1 MSPVKTN
8 NMQAVLASF
17 FQSTVAALLLMIVST
32 PVWADGEER
41 NHEAGTRWVDP
52 VEFYELQDI
61 NRTDFQRDY
70 DQGDIDFNKV
80 VKDKGLKVY
89 GLRLK
94 PFCGATYVEKFAY
107 ITELDGVNPDFQF
120 DFQDLYG
127 VRGIP
132 LNEAGFCIY
141 VDEGVSRSY
150 DFTYKWKSHHP
161 EVRGVCEH
169 WENNTS
175 TSSLNISNLRLSS
188 TENSL
193 DVCYS
198 FTAHEHLF
206 QAYRNYCHDI
216 DENPEDNGTLEHD
229 YDFSKSDGAN
239 HKLGHFIYF
248 RGARDLILMVGCDAM
263 SLAKHMKASEIPLLQ
278 RPWPR
283 VYFFVEEILVEDDG
297 GPILSEEDR
306 QELVQYLEDLTTWLS
321 GEGDPFGFGEH
332 TDANTSAVIGA
343 IGTIASILLG
353 NGLAGMLGGGAG
365 SLVNTLINSA
375 TSGANPLPGSDAP
388 DLSKMDGLKGR
399 KPEEEEDDKEK
410 EPPPPPEEKLDFLD
424 QFSHMDSDGDL
435 IVRDPVTGKETLY
448 INNGDGTYR
457 NFNTDQDWSPEEIN
471 EQLRYRDE
479 NSGPLKQDADQAAR
493 NAAEQR
499 AQWDAQNERDRERG
513 YSDEMKEF
521 RDWKEKQEAAEK
533 KQAYLEKLAEK
544 YGVPADEKK
553 IKDTIKWEKTM
564 NELDSKIALEEA
576 NAWNDSTEYLETVD
590 KTCEVAVN
598 VLGSCV
604 PGGEAVKDAYTFAKS
619 TLVAVSEAAADGK
632 GVADSLRHVAVGM
645 GNGALGVIQNQAGNL
660 AGEGKFAWTKEL
672 GINVLTENLKE
683 GMNGLYE
690 GKSLDEIG
698 QKMISATG
706 SKTAEFGIGKL
717 ISGGTKWVGQRAS
730 DSLDATKIATM
741 SDHNKIIFD
750 QKSAKV
756 LDGWMNKTHKF
767 GVGPAVKTVNVSVG
781 QNGINVWK
789 GKGFGLFSGK
799 LNTRGLTEGVIGETI
814 SNTVGY
820 DWGGNLAT
828 GANNLAV
835 EGAGYAA
842 YGAGVVKD
850 SVVNF
855 AKDVKEFSNLAANF
869 RKK

>member
-1 MSPVKTN
+1 MKRL
-8 NMQAVLASF
+8 VLYIGFCLTLFAWS
-17 FQSTVAALLLMIVST
+17 ALPAL
-32 PVWADGEER
+32 ADGEQR
-41 NHEAGTRWVDP
+41 NFEVGTRWVDP

-161 EVRGVCEH
+161 EVRAVCEH

-206 QAYRNYCHDI
+206 QAYRNYCHNI

-306 QELVQYLEDLTTWLS
+306 QELVNYLDGLTTWLS
-321 GEGDPFGFGEH
+321 GEGDPLGLGEH
-332 TDANTSAVIGA
+332 TDATTSAVIGA
-343 IGTIASILLG
+343 IGTVASILLG

-365 SLVNTLINSA
+365 SLVDTLVNSA
-375 TSGANPLPGSDAP
+375 TGGANPLPGSDAP
-388 DLSKMDGLKGR
+388 DLTKMEGLKGR
-399 KPEEEEDDKEK
+399 KPEEEDDNENEN

-424 QFSHMDSDGDL
+424 RYTRVDSDGDFW
-435 IVRDPVTGKETLY
+435 VRDPVTGKETLY
-448 INNGDGTYR
+448 TNNGDGTYR
-457 NFNTDQDWSPEEIN
+457 NFNTDQDWRPEEIN
-471 EQLRYRDE
+471 EHLRYRDE
-479 NSGPLKQDADQAAR
+479 NSNPLKQDAETAAR
-493 NAAEQR
+493 NAAEQH
-499 AQWDAQNERDRERG
+499 AQWE
-513 YSDEMKEF
+513 KESKELSQEGK
-521 RDWKEKQEAAEK
+521 DYLKWKHEQEAAEK
-533 KQAYLEKLAEK
+533 KQAEIERLARK
-544 YGVPADEKK
+544 YGVPPTEKAVTNAIKYEQAINQIDADTYNDLANQYDEGIHK
-553 IKDTIKWEKTM
+553 
-564 NELDSKIALEEA
+564 LE
-576 NAWNDSTEYLETVD
+576 VID
-590 KTCEVAVN
+590 KTCEIGVN
-598 VLGSCV
+598 VMATCV
-604 PGGEAVKDAYTFAKS
+604 PGGEAVKDAYTFAKA
-619 TLVAVSEAAADGK
+619 TLVAASEAVNEGK
-632 GVADSLRHVAVGM
+632 SLGEGLAHVAVGM
-645 GNGALGVIQNQAGNL
+645 GNGALGVIQNQASNL
-660 AGEGKFAWTKEL
+660 AGEGKYAWVKEL
-672 GINVLTENLKE
+672 GINVATEDLKE
-683 GMNGLYE
+683 GMNAYYQTGDLA
-690 GKSLDEIG
+690 KARDAML
-698 QKMISATG
+698 QATG
-706 SKTAEFGIGKL
+706 KKTAEFGVSKL
-717 ISGGTKWVGQRAS
+717 ISYGTGKLKESATNALAGGESK
-730 DSLDATKIATM
+730 M
-741 SDHNKIIFD
+741 SEGM
-750 QKSAKV
+750 AKKV
-756 LDGWMNKTHKF
+756 DYWFNKTHTGYLGHRADVFK
-767 GVGPAVKTVNVSVG
+767 VKVDGQNFSVG
-781 QNGINVWK
+781 K
-789 GKGFGLFSGK
+789 GQGFSIFYSGAIDTGK
-799 LNTRGLTEGVIGETI
+799 LTEGVINETL
-814 SNTVGY
+814 NQTGAH
-820 DWGGNLAT
+820 DWAGNLVQ
-828 GANNLAV
+828 GANDLGV
-835 EGAGYAA
+835 EAAANVA
-842 YGAGVVKD
+842 YGAGVVND
-850 SVVNF
+850 SIVNF
-855 AKDVKEFSNLAANF
+855 AKDVKDFSNLAAKF
-869 RKK
+869 GKK

>member
-1 MSPVKTN
+1 MKK
-8 NMQAVLASF
+8 
-17 FQSTVAALLLMIVST
+17 LLLLTILLLSCNGAS
-32 PVWADGEER
+32 VWADGEQR
-41 NHEAGTRWVDP
+41 NHEVGTRWVDP

-161 EVRGVCEH
+161 EVRGICEH

-306 QELVQYLEDLTTWLS
+306 QELVNYLDGLTAWLS
-321 GEGDPFGFGEH
+321 GEGDPLGLGEH
-332 TDANTSAVIGA
+332 TDATTSAVIGA
-343 IGTIASILLG
+343 IGTVASILLG

-365 SLVNTLINSA
+365 SLVDTLVNSA
-375 TSGANPLPGSDAP
+375 TGGANPLPGSDAP
-388 DLSKMDGLKGR
+388 DLTKMEGLKGR
-399 KPEEEEDDKEK
+399 
-410 EPPPPPEEKLDFLD
+410 
-424 QFSHMDSDGDL
+424 
-435 IVRDPVTGKETLY
+435 
-448 INNGDGTYR
+448 
-457 NFNTDQDWSPEEIN
+457 
-471 EQLRYRDE
+471 
-479 NSGPLKQDADQAAR
+479 
-493 NAAEQR
+493 
-499 AQWDAQNERDRERG
+499 
-513 YSDEMKEF
+513 
-521 RDWKEKQEAAEK
+521 
-533 KQAYLEKLAEK
+533 
-544 YGVPADEKK
+544 
-553 IKDTIKWEKTM
+553 
-564 NELDSKIALEEA
+564 
-576 NAWNDSTEYLETVD
+576 
-590 KTCEVAVN
+590 
-598 VLGSCV
+598 
-604 PGGEAVKDAYTFAKS
+604 
-619 TLVAVSEAAADGK
+619 
-632 GVADSLRHVAVGM
+632 
-645 GNGALGVIQNQAGNL
+645 
-660 AGEGKFAWTKEL
+660 
-672 GINVLTENLKE
+672 
-683 GMNGLYE
+683 
-690 GKSLDEIG
+690 
-698 QKMISATG
+698 
-706 SKTAEFGIGKL
+706 
-717 ISGGTKWVGQRAS
+717 
-730 DSLDATKIATM
+730 
-741 SDHNKIIFD
+741 
-750 QKSAKV
+750 
-756 LDGWMNKTHKF
+756 
-767 GVGPAVKTVNVSVG
+767 
-781 QNGINVWK
+781 
-789 GKGFGLFSGK
+789 
-799 LNTRGLTEGVIGETI
+799 
-814 SNTVGY
+814 
-820 DWGGNLAT
+820 
-828 GANNLAV
+828 
-835 EGAGYAA
+835 
-842 YGAGVVKD
+842 
-850 SVVNF
+850 
-855 AKDVKEFSNLAANF
+855 
-869 RKK
+869 

>member
-1 MSPVKTN
+1 MKRL
-8 NMQAVLASF
+8 VLYIGFCLTLCAWS
-17 FQSTVAALLLMIVST
+17 ALPAL
-32 PVWADGEER
+32 ADGEQR
-41 NHEAGTRWVDP
+41 NFEVGTRWVDP

-80 VKDKGLKVY
+80 IKAKGLKVY

-141 VDEGVSRSY
+141 VYEGVSRSY

-161 EVRGVCEH
+161 EVRAVCEH

-188 TENSL
+188 TEKSL

-306 QELVQYLEDLTTWLS
+306 QELVNYLDGLTAWLS
-321 GEGDPFGFGEH
+321 GEGDPLGLGEH

-343 IGTIASILLG
+343 IGTVASILLG

-365 SLVNTLINSA
+365 SLVNTLVNSA
-375 TSGANPLPGSDAP
+375 TGGANPLPGSDAP
-388 DLSKMDGLKGR
+388 DLTKMEGLKGR
-399 KPEEEEDDKEK
+399 KPEDENDNENENEN

-424 QFSHMDSDGDL
+424 RYTRVDSDGDFW
-435 IVRDPVTGKETLY
+435 VRDPVTGKETLY
-448 INNGDGTYR
+448 TNNGDGTYR
-457 NFNTDQDWSPEEIN
+457 NFNTDQDWKPEEIN
-471 EQLRYRDE
+471 EHLRYRDE
-479 NSGPLKQDADQAAR
+479 NSGPLKQDAETAAR
-493 NAAEQR
+493 NAAEQH
-499 AQWDAQNERDRERG
+499 AQWE
-513 YSDEMKEF
+513 KESKELSQEGK
-521 RDWKEKQEAAEK
+521 DYLKWKHEQEAAEK
-533 KQAYLEKLAEK
+533 KQAEIERLARK
-544 YGVPADEKK
+544 YGVPPTEKAVTNA
-553 IKDTIKWEKTM
+553 IKYEM
-564 NELDSKIALEEA
+564 AIAQIDHDVNQDLA
-576 NAWNDSTEYLETVD
+576 NQYDKGIETLGVID
-590 KTCEVAVN
+590 KTCEIGVN
-598 VLGSCV
+598 VMATCV
-604 PGGEAVKDAYTFAKS
+604 PGGEAVKDAYTFAKA
-619 TLVAVSEAAADGK
+619 TLVAASEAVNEGK
-632 GVADSLRHVAVGM
+632 SLGEGLAHVAVGM

-660 AGEGKFAWTKEL
+660 AGEGKYAWVKEL
-672 GINVLTENLKE
+672 GINVATEDLKE
-683 GMNGLYE
+683 GMNAYYQTGDLA
-690 GKSLDEIG
+690 KARDAMLN
-698 QKMISATG
+698 ATG
-706 SKTAEFGIGKL
+706 KKTAEFGVGKL
-717 ISGGTKWVGQRAS
+717 ISYGTGKLKDSATNALAGGESK
-730 DSLDATKIATM
+730 M
-741 SDHNKIIFD
+741 SQDM
-750 QKSAKV
+750 AKKV
-756 LDGWMNKTHKF
+756 DYWFNKTHTGHIGSRAEMFK
-767 GVGPAVKTVNVSVG
+767 AKVSTDG
-781 QNGINVWK
+781 K
-789 GKGFGLFSGK
+789 LSFGKGAGFSVFYGTVDTGK
-799 LNTRGLTEGVIGETI
+799 LTEGVINETL
-814 SNTVGY
+814 NQTGAH
-820 DWGGNLAT
+820 DWAGNLVQ
-828 GANNLAV
+828 GANDLGV
-835 EGAGYAA
+835 EAAANVA
-842 YGAGVVKD
+842 YGAGVVND
-850 SVVNF
+850 SIVNF
-855 AKDVKEFSNLAANF
+855 AKDVKDFSNLAASF
-869 RKK
+869 GKK

>member
-1 MSPVKTN
+1 MKRL
-8 NMQAVLASF
+8 VLYIGFCLTLCAWS
-17 FQSTVAALLLMIVST
+17 ALPAL
-32 PVWADGEER
+32 ADGEQR
-41 NHEAGTRWVDP
+41 NFEVGTRWVDP

-161 EVRGVCEH
+161 EVHGVCEH

-306 QELVQYLEDLTTWLS
+306 QELVNYLDGLTTWLS
-321 GEGDPFGFGEH
+321 GEGDPLGLGEH
-332 TDANTSAVIGA
+332 TDATTSAVIGA
-343 IGTIASILLG
+343 IGTVASILLG

-365 SLVNTLINSA
+365 SLVDTLVNSA
-375 TSGANPLPGSDAP
+375 TGGANPLPGSDAP
-388 DLSKMDGLKGR
+388 DLTKMEGLKGR
-399 KPEEEEDDKEK
+399 KPEEEDDNENEN

-424 QFSHMDSDGDL
+424 RYTRVDSDGDFW
-435 IVRDPVTGKETLY
+435 VRDPVTGKETLY
-448 INNGDGTYR
+448 TNNGDGTYR
-457 NFNTDQDWSPEEIN
+457 NFNTDQDWKPEEIN
-471 EQLRYRDE
+471 EHLRYRDE
-479 NSGPLKQDADQAAR
+479 NSGPLKQDAETAAR
-493 NAAEQR
+493 NAAEQH
-499 AQWDAQNERDRERG
+499 AQWE
-513 YSDEMKEF
+513 KESKELSQEGK
-521 RDWKEKQEAAEK
+521 DYLKWKHEQEAAEK
-533 KQAYLEKLAEK
+533 KQAEIERLARK
-544 YGVPADEKK
+544 YGVPPTEKAVTNA
-553 IKDTIKWEKTM
+553 IKYEM
-564 NELDSKIALEEA
+564 AIAQIDHDVNQDLA
-576 NAWNDSTEYLETVD
+576 NQYDKGIETLGVID
-590 KTCEVAVN
+590 KTCEIGVN
-598 VLGSCV
+598 VMATCV
-604 PGGEAVKDAYTFAKS
+604 PGGEAVKDAYTFAKA
-619 TLVAVSEAAADGK
+619 TLVAASEAVNEGK
-632 GVADSLRHVAVGM
+632 SLGEGLAHVAVGM

-660 AGEGKFAWTKEL
+660 AGEGKYAWVKEL
-672 GINVLTENLKE
+672 GINVATEDLKE
-683 GMNGLYE
+683 GMNAYYQTGDLA
-690 GKSLDEIG
+690 KARDAML
-698 QKMISATG
+698 QATG
-706 SKTAEFGIGKL
+706 KKTAEFGVGKL
-717 ISGGTKWVGQRAS
+717 ISYGTGKLKESATNALAGGESK
-730 DSLDATKIATM
+730 M
-741 SDHNKIIFD
+741 SEGM
-750 QKSAKV
+750 AKKV
-756 LDGWMNKTHKF
+756 DYWFNKTHTGYLGHRADVFK
-767 GVGPAVKTVNVSVG
+767 VKVDGQNFSVG
-781 QNGINVWK
+781 K
-789 GKGFGLFSGK
+789 GQGFSIFYSGAIDTGK
-799 LNTRGLTEGVIGETI
+799 LTEGVINETL
-814 SNTVGY
+814 NQTGAH
-820 DWGGNLAT
+820 DWAGNLVQ
-828 GANNLAV
+828 GANDLGV
-835 EGAGYAA
+835 EAAANVA
-842 YGAGVVKD
+842 YGAGVVND
-850 SVVNF
+850 SIVNF
-855 AKDVKEFSNLAANF
+855 AKDVKDFSNLAASF
-869 RKK
+869 GKK

>member
-1 MSPVKTN
+1 MKRL
-8 NMQAVLASF
+8 VLYIGFCLTLCAWS
-17 FQSTVAALLLMIVST
+17 ALPAL
-32 PVWADGEER
+32 ADGEQR
-41 NHEAGTRWVDP
+41 NFEVGTRWVDP

-161 EVRGVCEH
+161 EVRGICEH

-306 QELVQYLEDLTTWLS
+306 QELVNYLDGLTAWLS
-321 GEGDPFGFGEH
+321 GEGDPLGLGEH
-332 TDANTSAVIGA
+332 TDATTSAVISA
-343 IGTIASILLG
+343 IGTVASILLG
-353 NGLAGMLGGGAG
+353 NGLAGMLGGSAG
-365 SLVNTLINSA
+365 SLVNTLVNSA
-375 TSGANPLPGSDAP
+375 TGGANPLPGSDAP
-388 DLSKMDGLKGR
+388 DLTKMEGLKGR
-399 KPEEEEDDKEK
+399 KPEDENDNENDNEN
-410 EPPPPPEEKLDFLD
+410 EPPPPPEEKLEFLD
-424 QFSHMDSDGDL
+424 RYTRVDSDGDFW
-435 IVRDPVTGKETLY
+435 VRDPVTGKETLY
-448 INNGDGTYR
+448 TNNGDGTYR
-457 NFNTDQDWSPEEIN
+457 NFNTDQDWRPEEIN
-471 EQLRYRDE
+471 EHLRYRDE
-479 NSGPLKQDADQAAR
+479 NSGPLKQDAETAAR
-493 NAAEQR
+493 NAAEQHQ
-499 AQWDAQNERDRERG
+499 QWE
-513 YSDEMKEF
+513 KESKELSQEGK
-521 RDWKEKQEAAEK
+521 DYLNWKHEQEAAEK
-533 KQAYLEKLAEK
+533 KQAEIERLARK
-544 YGVPADEKK
+544 YGVPPTEKAVTNAIKYEMAINQIDADTYN
-553 IKDTIKWEKTM
+553 D
-564 NELDSKIALEEA
+564 LA
-576 NAWNDSTEYLETVD
+576 NQYDEGINKLQVID
-590 KTCEVAVN
+590 KTCEIGVN
-598 VLGSCV
+598 VMATCV
-604 PGGEAVKDAYTFAKS
+604 PGGEAVKDAYTFAKA
-619 TLVAVSEAAADGK
+619 TLVAASEAVNEGK
-632 GVADSLRHVAVGM
+632 SLGEGLAHVAVGM

-660 AGEGKFAWTKEL
+660 AGEGKYAWVKEL
-672 GINVLTENLKE
+672 GINVATEDLKE
-683 GMNGLYE
+683 GMNAYYQTGDLA
-690 GKSLDEIG
+690 KARDAMLN
-698 QKMISATG
+698 ATG
-706 SKTAEFGIGKL
+706 KKTAEFGVGKL
-717 ISGGTKWVGQRAS
+717 ISYGTDKLKDSATNALAGGESK
-730 DSLDATKIATM
+730 M
-741 SDHNKIIFD
+741 SQDM
-750 QKSAKV
+750 AKKV
-756 LDGWMNKTHKF
+756 DYWFNKTHTGHIGSRAEMFK
-767 GVGPAVKTVNVSVG
+767 AKVSTDG
-781 QNGINVWK
+781 K
-789 GKGFGLFSGK
+789 LSFGKGAGFSVFYGTVDTGK
-799 LNTRGLTEGVIGETI
+799 LTEGVINETL
-814 SNTVGY
+814 NQTGAH
-820 DWGGNLAT
+820 DWAGNLVQ
-828 GANNLAV
+828 GANDLGV
-835 EGAGYAA
+835 EAAANVA
-842 YGAGVVKD
+842 YGAGVVND
-850 SVVNF
+850 SIVNF
-855 AKDVKEFSNLAANF
+855 AKDVKDFSNLAANF
-869 RKK
+869 GKK

>member
-1 MSPVKTN
+1 LP
-8 NMQAVLASF
+8 
-17 FQSTVAALLLMIVST
+17 AL
-32 PVWADGEER
+32 ADGEQR
-41 NHEAGTRWVDP
+41 NFEVGTRWVDP

-161 EVRGVCEH
+161 EVHGVCEH
-169 WENNTS
+169 WKNNTS

-306 QELVQYLEDLTTWLS
+306 QELVNYLDGLTAWLS
-321 GEGDPFGFGEH
+321 GEGDPLGLGEH
-332 TDANTSAVIGA
+332 TDATTSAVIGA
-343 IGTIASILLG
+343 IGTVASILLG
-353 NGLAGMLGGGAG
+353 NGLAGMLGGSAG
-365 SLVNTLINSA
+365 SLVDTLINSA

-388 DLSKMDGLKGR
+388 DLTKMEGLKGR
-399 KPEEEEDDKEK
+399 KPEDENDNENENEN
-410 EPPPPPEEKLDFLD
+410 EPPPPPEEKLEFLD
-424 QFSHMDSDGDL
+424 KYTRVDSDGDFW
-435 IVRDPVTGKETLY
+435 VRDPVTGKETLY
-448 INNGDGTYR
+448 TNNGDGTYR
-457 NFNTDQDWSPEEIN
+457 NFNTDQDWRPEEIN
-471 EQLRYRDE
+471 EHLRYRDE
-479 NSGPLKQDADQAAR
+479 NSNPLKQDAETAAR
-493 NAAEQR
+493 NAAEQH
-499 AQWDAQNERDRERG
+499 AQWE
-513 YSDEMKEF
+513 KESKELSQEGK
-521 RDWKEKQEAAEK
+521 DYLKWKHEQEAAEK
-533 KQAYLEKLAEK
+533 KQAEIERLARK
-544 YGVPADEKK
+544 YGVPPTEKAVTNA
-553 IKDTIKWEKTM
+553 IKYEM
-564 NELDSKIALEEA
+564 AIAQIDHDVNQDLA
-576 NAWNDSTEYLETVD
+576 NQYDKGIETLGVID
-590 KTCEVAVN
+590 KTCEIGVN
-598 VLGSCV
+598 VMATCV
-604 PGGEAVKDAYTFAKS
+604 PGGEAVKDAYTFAKA
-619 TLVAVSEAAADGK
+619 TLVAASEAVNEGK
-632 GVADSLRHVAVGM
+632 SLGEGLAHVAVGM
-645 GNGALGVIQNQAGNL
+645 GNGALGVIQNQASNL
-660 AGEGKFAWTKEL
+660 AGEGKYAWVKEL
-672 GINVLTENLKE
+672 GINVATEDLKE
-683 GMNGLYE
+683 GMNAYYQTGDLA
-690 GKSLDEIG
+690 KARDAML
-698 QKMISATG
+698 QATG
-706 SKTAEFGIGKL
+706 KKTAEFGVSKL
-717 ISGGTKWVGQRAS
+717 ISYGTGKLKESATNALAGGESK
-730 DSLDATKIATM
+730 M
-741 SDHNKIIFD
+741 SEGM
-750 QKSAKV
+750 AKKV
-756 LDGWMNKTHKF
+756 DYWFNKTHTGYLGHRADVFK
-767 GVGPAVKTVNVSVG
+767 VKVDGQNFSVG
-781 QNGINVWK
+781 K
-789 GKGFGLFSGK
+789 GQGFSIFYSGAIDTGK
-799 LNTRGLTEGVIGETI
+799 LTEGVINETL
-814 SNTVGY
+814 NQTGAH
-820 DWGGNLAT
+820 DWAGNLVQ
-828 GANNLAV
+828 GANDLGV
-835 EGAGYAA
+835 EAAANVA
-842 YGAGVVKD
+842 YGAGVVND
-850 SVVNF
+850 SIVNF
-855 AKDVKEFSNLAANF
+855 AKDVKDFSNLAAKF
-869 RKK
+869 GKK